1 MKLCENEKTFQI
13 MELERIRNRE
23 KYKNKKRSL
32 SKPIKKENK

>member
-1 MKLCENEKTFQI
+1 

-23 KYKNKKRSL
+23 KYKNKKKSS